1 MNTDI
6 KYMRIAF
13 EEAKKAYKKKE
24 VPVGC
29 VIVCN
34 DKVIAKAH
42 NLRNSKKNVLD
53 HAEVRA
59 INKACKK
66 LKKWILRVSQH
77 RFWGRAQYEILLAQ
91 WPFGS
96 YKLTNDIKEFFA
108 KNKEFDIDNYDQQL
122 ALYNIFTSEMDKIDI
137 HYQVEMNIDVITD
150 ILYKEFKYRIW
161 VNPIIDFFKKIFNK
175 IKYGILYK

>member
-1 MNTDI
+1 MKQDVDIVTSLMVNLNMNTDI

-66 LKKWILRVSQH
+66 LKKWILDDCTIYVTMEPCIMCA
-77 RFWGRAQYEILLAQ
+77 GTILQSRIKKVVYGTKQDRYGCVDSMMHL
-91 WPFGS
+91 FTD
-96 YKLTNDIKEFFA
+96 YKFNNTPEVLSGIMGE
-108 KNKEFDIDNYDQQL
+108 E
-122 ALYNIFTSEMDKIDI
+122 
-137 HYQVEMNIDVITD
+137 
-150 ILYKEFKYRIW
+150 
-161 VNPIIDFFKKIFNK
+161 NK
-175 IKYGILYK
+175 ILVQSFFQELRDEKGRNI

>member
-1 MNTDI
+1 MATVFN
-6 KYMRIAF
+6 
-13 EEAKKAYKKKE
+13 
-24 VPVGC
+24 
-29 VIVCN
+29 
-34 DKVIAKAH
+34 VIA
-42 NLRNSKKNVLD
+42 NDFNRQTFVNYDVLPYFREQWNGNSYNYDKD
-53 HAEVRA
+53 EVWS
-59 INKACKK
+59 KKK

-77 RFWGRAQYEILLAQ
+77 RFWGRAQYEIMLAQ

-108 KNKEFDIDNYDQQL
+108 KNKEFDIDNYDQKL

-175 IKYGILYK
+175 IKYGVLYK

>member
-66 LKKWILRVSQH
+66 LKKWILDDCTIYVTMEPCIMCA
-77 RFWGRAQYEILLAQ
+77 GTILQSRIKKVVYGTKQDRYGCVDSMMHL
-91 WPFGS
+91 FTD
-96 YKLTNDIKEFFA
+96 YKFNNTPEVLSGIMGE
-108 KNKEFDIDNYDQQL
+108 E
-122 ALYNIFTSEMDKIDI
+122 
-137 HYQVEMNIDVITD
+137 
-150 ILYKEFKYRIW
+150 
-161 VNPIIDFFKKIFNK
+161 NK
-175 IKYGILYK
+175 ILVQSFFQELRNEKGRNI

>member
-1 MNTDI
+1 MATVFNVIERDFNRQNFVNRDVLPYFRE
-6 KYMRIAF
+6 KWKGNSYNYD
-13 EEAKKAYKKKE
+13 KDE
-24 VPVGC
+24 VW
-29 VIVCN
+29 
-34 DKVIAKAH
+34 
-42 NLRNSKKNVLD
+42 SK
-53 HAEVRA
+53 
-59 INKACKK
+59 KK

-96 YKLTNDIKEFFA
+96 YKLSNDIKEFFV
-108 KNKEFDIDNYDQQL
+108 KNKEFDIDNYDQKL

-175 IKYGILYK
+175 IKYGVLYK

>member
-1 MNTDI
+1 MKQDVDIVTSLMVDLNMNTDI

-66 LKKWILRVSQH
+66 LKKWILDDCTIYVTMEPCIMCA
-77 RFWGRAQYEILLAQ
+77 GTILQSRIKKVVYGTKQDRYGCVDSMMHL
-91 WPFGS
+91 FTD
-96 YKLTNDIKEFFA
+96 YKFNNTPEVLSGIMGE
-108 KNKEFDIDNYDQQL
+108 E
-122 ALYNIFTSEMDKIDI
+122 
-137 HYQVEMNIDVITD
+137 
-150 ILYKEFKYRIW
+150 
-161 VNPIIDFFKKIFNK
+161 NK
-175 IKYGILYK
+175 ILVQSFFQELRNEKGRNI

>member
-1 MNTDI
+1 MKQDVDIVTSLMVNLNMNTDI

-66 LKKWILRVSQH
+66 LKKWILDDCTIYVTMEPCIMCA
-77 RFWGRAQYEILLAQ
+77 GTILQSRIKKVVYGTKQDRYGCVDSMMHL
-91 WPFGS
+91 FTD
-96 YKLTNDIKEFFA
+96 YKFNNTPEVLSGIMGE
-108 KNKEFDIDNYDQQL
+108 E
-122 ALYNIFTSEMDKIDI
+122 
-137 HYQVEMNIDVITD
+137 
-150 ILYKEFKYRIW
+150 
-161 VNPIIDFFKKIFNK
+161 NK
-175 IKYGILYK
+175 ILVQSFFQELRNEKGRNI